1 MDKLFQH
8 LKNLRDY
15 PYHQIAYQNAK
26 YLQNLGK
33 KVTAVNKII
42 YTSSDKVINTKKIKD
57 NRKEKKNNVQK
68 KINEANIY

>member
-8 LKNLRDY
+8 LKNSTDC

-42 YTSSDKVINTKKIKD
+42 ETSSEKVINTKHIKD
-57 NRKEKKNNVQK
+57 NGK
-68 KINEANIY
+68 